1 MRELDSNYI
10 RLESMMM
17 EMFGNGITEFS
28 LHRYHY
34 GMEILATKK
43 MFLNN
48 GGSVK
53 RWIVRRT
60 LRNERPAGTFV
71 LAMVLSRNAQARLNA
86 LNACHEA
93 ELKKNTSYVVTE
105 KEELIGPL
113 GAEATE
119 TFMVDNQ
126 SYRDIKS
133 KLSPITVSKLC
144 LPWRHLQKKRLQH
157 RNLRSG

>member
-1 MRELDSNYI
+1 MSGSIAICLTT
-10 RLESMMM
+10 L
-17 EMFGNGITEFS
+17 FS
-28 LHRYHY
+28 LTSAVS
-34 GMEILATKK
+34 ATKK
-43 MFLNN
+43 D
-48 GGSVK
+48 
-53 RWIVRRT
+53 
-60 LRNERPAGTFV
+60 V
-71 LAMVLSRNAQARLNA
+71 LKITENLSRDGLFAELKKRKTGWNFCIGYGFGAGIAQARLNA

-119 TFMVDNQ
+119 TFMVDI
-126 SYRDIKS
+126 SLTGI
-133 KLSPITVSKLC
+133 LSQNYHRSRSAKLC